1 MDTQLNGKTA
11 LVCGASRGIGAAAAR
26 ALAAEGAAVIL
37 VARERAALEGLA
49 EELGS
54 RGRQATPLPFDL
66 SATERLEELAEG
78 ALAVHGAVDILVNNT
93 GGPPAGGNLS
103 FPAEAW
109 LQAFRSGFLSAEIL
123 TRRLLPAM
131 AGRGWGRVI
140 NLTSVSVRQ
149 PVENLILSNS
159 IRAAVIGWAKTLS
172 REFAPRGVTINSIAT
187 GYTLTDRIEEL
198 AAARAREQGVSP
210 REVIAG
216 MAAAIPMKRLARP
229 EEIAQAV
236 VFLASGQAAYVTG
249 VTLPVDGGYILGL

>member
-1 MDTQLNGKTA
+1 MDMQLKNKAA
-11 LVCGASRGIGAAAAR
+11 LICGASRGIGAAVAR

-37 VARERAALEGLA
+37 VARDEATLQGLAGELADQGCRAAAL
-49 EELGS
+49 S
-54 RGRQATPLPFDL
+54 FDL
-66 SATERLEELAEG
+66 SQTERLDKLAEKASG
-78 ALAVHGAVDILVNNT
+78 VYGSVDILINNT

-103 FPAEAW
+103 FTVEAW
-109 LQAFRSGFLSAEIL
+109 QRAFQNTFLSAEVL
-123 TRRLLPAM
+123 TRLLIPAM
-131 AGRGWGRVI
+131 AEQGWGRVI

-172 REFAPRGVTINSIAT
+172 REFAPRGVTINNVAT
-187 GYTLTDRIEEL
+187 GYTLTARIEEL
-198 AAARAREQGVSP
+198 ASLRARELDISP
-210 REVIAG
+210 REVIAE

-236 VFLASGQAAYVTG
+236 VYLASGRASYVTG